1 LDQIVDGLPVNLPES
16 TNGTR
21 ADRRMI
27 GMKTGDEQ
35 IAFDAVIERIAPEV
49 PRFIVYPGKAWDET
63 GTFIVDVL
71 LNGIPIGLRNLI
83 PWKERGW
90 HFGLSQP
97 MCRKVGVETGDWVH
111 VEMRRLRDTRPQE
124 LQELL
129 KSDPKAE
136 KAWNALS
143 AGERRDFVL
152 FVVDAKKPETR
163 MRRARR
169 LLGR

>member
-1 LDQIVDGLPVNLPES
+1 
-16 TNGTR
+16 
-21 ADRRMI
+21 
-27 GMKTGDEQ
+27 MKTGDVP
-35 IAFDAVIERIAPEV
+35 IAFDAAVERIAPEV
-49 PRFIVYPGKAWDET
+49 PRFIVYPGKAWDEDE
-63 GTFIVDVL
+63 TFTVDVS

-97 MCRKVGVETGDWVH
+97 ICRKVGVETGDQVH
-111 VEMRRLRDTRPQE
+111 VEMRRLGGIRPQE

-136 KAWNALS
+136 RAWNALS

-152 FVVDAKKPETR
+152 FVADAKKSE
-163 MRRARR
+163 
-169 LLGR
+169 

>member
-1 LDQIVDGLPVNLPES
+1 
-16 TNGTR
+16 
-21 ADRRMI
+21 MI
-27 GMKTGDEQ
+27 GMKTGDVP
-35 IAFDAVIERIAPEV
+35 ISFDAVIERIAPVV

-63 GTFIVDVL
+63 AGTFTEDVS
-71 LNGIPIGLRNLI
+71 LNGIPVGLRNLI

-97 MCRKVGVETGDWVH
+97 MCQKVGVETGDRVH
-111 VEMRRLRDTRPQE
+111 VEMRRLGDTRPQE

-136 KAWNALS
+136 KAWKGLS
-143 AGERRDFVL
+143 AGEGRDFVL
-152 FVVDAKKPETR
+152 FVADAKKPETR

>member
-1 LDQIVDGLPVNLPES
+1 
-16 TNGTR
+16 
-21 ADRRMI
+21 
-27 GMKTGDEQ
+27 MKTGDVP
-35 IAFDAVIERIAPEV
+35 ISFDAVIERIATVV
-49 PRFIVYPGKAWDET
+49 PRFIVYSGQVWDET
-63 GTFIVDVL
+63 AGTFTVDVS

-97 MCRKVGVETGDWVH
+97 MCRKVGVDTGDRVR
-111 VEMRRLRDTRPQE
+111 VEMCRLGDSRPRE

-129 KSDPKAE
+129 QSDPQAE
-136 KAWNALS
+136 KAWNGLS

-152 FVVDAKKPETR
+152 FVANAKKPETR

-169 LLGR
+169 LLG